1 MKQSLLLLFALFFM
15 TSSTTI
21 EPDTRLIDYLGADK
35 VAIMQKNNPSLIHY
49 YNFFLDNSYSI
60 ETVPADKLQGNNF
73 KELSLPL
80 SGGEVDT
87 KVLNVLKL
95 NIQRKYDENIYYKI
109 KGSDQIFIMLSE
121 EVFIKKY
128 NKYRKENGLMDQSL

>member
-15 TSSTTI
+15 SSFTTV
-21 EPDTRLIDYLGADK
+21 EPDTRLIDYLGAEK

-73 KELSLPL
+73 EELSLPL

-87 KVLNVLKL
+87 KALNVLKL

>member
-73 KELSLPL
+73 EELSLPL